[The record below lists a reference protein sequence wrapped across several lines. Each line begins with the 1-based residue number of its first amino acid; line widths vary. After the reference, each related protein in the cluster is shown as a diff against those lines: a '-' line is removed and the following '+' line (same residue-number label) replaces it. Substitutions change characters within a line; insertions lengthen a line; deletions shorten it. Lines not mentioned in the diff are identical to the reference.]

1 MFVTFFEWKGNLTD
15 STVWPTGKT
24 GDIFF
29 KPFLENTNMSHSE
42 GLLYFW
48 VVLVLITLIYFS
60 GIYPQLK
67 RSSLSNIPIYENI
80 DGYPVLLQHQGKKEL
95 STSSLIFPYYQGDP
109 IFLIKYFSLF

>member
-1 MFVTFFEWKGNLTD
+1 MI
-15 STVWPTGKT
+15 P
-24 GDIFF
+24 
-29 KPFLENTNMSHSE
+29 NMSHSE

-80 DGYPVLLQHQGKKEL
+80 DGYPVLLQHQGKIEFVEL
-95 STSSLIFPYYQGDP
+95 KSNF
-109 IFLIKYFSLF
+109 FLLSREFHNF